1 MVFAVDAFF
10 ERYLATA
17 EEYARLAEQAH
28 DPTVA
33 HEYQELA
40 RQFRDLPFRPSPM
53 TRNLSG
59 SEQRKA
65 LPANAAM
72 DDGLLFR
79 LPLTGSPAK
88 TFEN

>member
-33 HEYQELA
+33 REYQELA
-40 RQFRDLPFRPSPM
+40 RQFRDLAFQAELHDPKPI
-53 TRNLSG
+53 G
-59 SEQRKA
+59 Q
-65 LPANAAM
+65 
-72 DDGLLFR
+72 
-79 LPLTGSPAK
+79 
-88 TFEN
+88 

>member
-40 RQFRDLPFRPSPM
+40 SFL
-53 TRNLSG
+53 
-59 SEQRKA
+59 
-65 LPANAAM
+65 
-72 DDGLLFR
+72 
-79 LPLTGSPAK
+79 
-88 TFEN
+88 